1 MEDEIYLGYEEGN
14 LNEEEVEALLDEI
27 GEKKNNI
34 CQ

>member
-1 MEDEIYLGYEEGN
+1 LGYEEGN
-14 LNEEEVEALLDEI
+14 LNEEEVEVLLTEI